1 MYENLPGGDIL
12 ENGLRSISQG
22 RVDENSLL
30 VMIGAWRLGRCGIPI
45 KPLPLDSPFPE
56 NALYRL
62 LTRKYGPGAYRMYNS
77 LTRRLVSLENA
88 LEHLRKTG

>member
-12 ENGLRSISQG
+12 ENGLRSLNQG

-30 VMIGAWRLGRCGIPI
+30 VMIGAWRLGRCGINVTQ
-45 KPLPLDSPFPE
+45 LPLDTAFPE
-56 NALYRL
+56 KALHNL
-62 LTRKYGPGAYRMYNS
+62 LAKKYGRDAYRMYNS

-88 LEHLRKTG
+88 LEHARKG

>member
-12 ENGLRSISQG
+12 DNGLRSLSQG

-30 VMIGAWRLGRCGIPI
+30 VMIGAWRLGRCGITI
-45 KPLPLDSPFPE
+45 KPLPIDAAFPE
-56 NALYRL
+56 NALHRL
-62 LTRKYGPGAYRMYNS
+62 LSGKYGPAAYRMYNS

-88 LEHLRKTG
+88 LEHSRRT